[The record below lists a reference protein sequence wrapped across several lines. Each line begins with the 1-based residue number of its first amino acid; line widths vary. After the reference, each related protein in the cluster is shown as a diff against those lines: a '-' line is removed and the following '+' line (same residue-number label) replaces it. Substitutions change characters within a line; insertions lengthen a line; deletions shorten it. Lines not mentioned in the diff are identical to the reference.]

1 MVILSRMRRKALPHM
16 MRGSMAR
23 LDIILNLLVDLT
35 KRIQLRAGVAP
46 DSSELTQFL
55 APRDPAS
62 PWDFAGGA
70 RLDWFAADDYYM
82 RLDAFADLL
91 IEAEPGLAGGDT
103 KSFRE
108 VFLRTLEN
116 HALDSTLFDPRMVRT
131 ASVVGLFDA
140 RADKNVDAWRRRLWD
155 TIRPELVAS
164 IREWLVLY
172 PLHPF
177 TGKAFH
183 LGHDGISILD
193 PDDATAWHDLALRYP
208 GLQAWSPRTGL
219 RSHPDDMHFYGG
231 APSRWLACEVG
242 GTAAGATKNA
252 ANRMWT
258 FIALLLA
265 HFHSISKTVLLRL
278 HARTPYMCGQFS
290 TAATADAAIYTQ
302 REIGALLPHQLN
314 QLNVDDTLIASLR
327 AWYAAR
333 DAADEEGRRRATI
346 ASHFVHYGINADR
359 DVERYIHFFVAL
371 DALFGQRGRVEV
383 GIRDG
388 FAKLYPSNAAWS
400 SRGAELYQLRNEL
413 AHGGTSTIETWD
425 RLEAYDRKFRS
436 EPLGDLSTAATDAL
450 VRYFAVRDLPAQRTV
465 RVRVA
470 ELLYDIARAF
480 RRFVA

>member
-1 MVILSRMRRKALPHM
+1 M
-16 MRGSMAR
+16 MRVSMAR
-23 LDIILNLLVDLT
+23 LDTVLNLLVDLT
-35 KRIQLRAGVAP
+35 KRIHLHAGVVAH
-46 DSSELTQFL
+46 SSELAQFL

-70 RLDWFAADDYYM
+70 RLDWFAADDYYR
-82 RLDAFADLL
+82 RLEAFAHLL
-91 IEAEPGLAGGDT
+91 IETEPDLAGGDA

-108 VFLRTLEN
+108 VFLRTLED
-116 HALDSTLFDPRMVRT
+116 HALDSALFDPHVVRT
-131 ASVVGLFDA
+131 ASVPSLFDA
-140 RADKNVDAWRRRLWD
+140 RADKNGDAWRRRLWD
-155 TIRPELVAS
+155 TIRPELAAS

-177 TGKAFH
+177 TGKVFH

-193 PDDATAWHDLALRYP
+193 PDDVAAWHELATRYP
-208 GLQAWSPRTGL
+208 GLKEWSPRTGL

-265 HFHSISKTVLLRL
+265 HFHSISKTVLVRL

-290 TAATADAAIYTQ
+290 TAATAADAVYAQ
-302 REIGALLPHQLN
+302 REIGALLPHQVN
-314 QLNVDDTLIASLR
+314 QLNVNDTLIASLR

-333 DAADEEGRRRATI
+333 DGADEAGRHRATI

-371 DALFGQRGRVEV
+371 DALFGQRGRVEL

-388 FAKLYPSNAAWS
+388 FAKLHPGDSAWGI
-400 SRGAELYQLRNEL
+400 RGAELYQLRNEL

-425 RLEAYDRKFRS
+425 RLEAYDRTFRS
-436 EPLGDLSTAATDAL
+436 EPLADLSMAATDAL
-450 VRYFAVRDLPAQRTV
+450 VRYFAVRDLPAKRTV
-465 RVRVA
+465 RVRLA
-470 ELLYDIARAF
+470 ELLYDVGRAF